1 MHKLRIFLL
10 FIASRSNSIAL
21 QNDATKLE
29 VEYITCL
36 INQEKMFK
44 QVLNN
49 SILCLCSKM
58 PLMKNLCEKIFNKE
72 NIEAENNRR
81 FFERELRKIDNKL
94 LTSLD
99 KIVEKIYKIM
109 YYDLKEE
116 KRIEFNHSKILKFV
130 LKFYYKTKMQINR
143 IKNQIT
149 YLLVAQNYKV
159 LKNSEDFNDN
169 FVSFVQNID
178 YFLKNLIK
186 INIFVSYLH
195 NRESK
200 HINSYK
206 SNMIID
212 VNYWHNNIKK
222 QEKNILEKYMEGKYD
237 RINFKNIYGTYNCL
251 DIIKKTKLKYF
262 AFELYFAKMFVQKLL
277 QNEEF
282 EQILKLTGNHSGIM
296 LEYSTLLNDEDFD
309 FFKNNPQKFLCF
321 VEYLIKEKNKHDKIY
336 YSKYISEK
344 KKIDN
349 FFSTNFKENLD
360 LVLEHYLF
368 DYREKEK
375 IFTEVK
381 YFNLQIFNL
390 LASIKFKFFHLISN
404 DFIIEEI
411 IDKYLNISRSVIS
424 KEQVEKL
431 EIYKTT
437 CKKKNYFGKNR
448 KIYVEALSFT
458 INLENNLLGM
468 FINNLDI
475 L

>member
-49 SILCLCSKM
+49 NILCLCSKM

-72 NIEAENNRR
+72 NIDAEKNRR
-81 FFERELRKIDNKL
+81 FFEHELRKIDNKL

-109 YYDLKEE
+109 YYDLKKE

-130 LKFYYKTKMQINR
+130 SKFYFRTKMQINR

-222 QEKNILEKYMEGKYD
+222 QEKNILEK
-237 RINFKNIYGTYNCL
+237 
-251 DIIKKTKLKYF
+251 
-262 AFELYFAKMFVQKLL
+262 
-277 QNEEF
+277 
-282 EQILKLTGNHSGIM
+282 
-296 LEYSTLLNDEDFD
+296 
-309 FFKNNPQKFLCF
+309 
-321 VEYLIKEKNKHDKIY
+321 
-336 YSKYISEK
+336 
-344 KKIDN
+344 
-349 FFSTNFKENLD
+349 
-360 LVLEHYLF
+360 
-368 DYREKEK
+368 
-375 IFTEVK
+375 
-381 YFNLQIFNL
+381 
-390 LASIKFKFFHLISN
+390 
-404 DFIIEEI
+404 
-411 IDKYLNISRSVIS
+411 
-424 KEQVEKL
+424 
-431 EIYKTT
+431 
-437 CKKKNYFGKNR
+437 
-448 KIYVEALSFT
+448 
-458 INLENNLLGM
+458 
-468 FINNLDI
+468 
-475 L
+475 